1 MRLLASNFIY
11 LTSYIN
17 EAQLW
22 ASIDI
27 HLIKHSTGQPH
38 PAAAKPVLHFDNI
51 HYLPGHSSIM
61 LEVSGDTLC
70 FLLNNYFPFVSAD
83 PVTLVIFNWKSGHA
97 KVVSAYL
104 IRQLRNC
111 NINAGTETSLFGLL
125 LDLVILD

>member
-1 MRLLASNFIY
+1 MIS
-11 LTSYIN
+11 TSYIN

-38 PAAAKPVLHFDNI
+38 PSAAKPVLHFDNI
-51 HYLPGHSSIM
+51 HYLPGHCSIM

-83 PVTLVIFNWKSGHA
+83 PVTLVIFNWKTGATHLVSISYLHYHA
-97 KVVSAYL
+97 LLS
-104 IRQLRNC
+104 LRL
-111 NINAGTETSLFGLL
+111 NAEHVYENMSP
-125 LDLVILD
+125 